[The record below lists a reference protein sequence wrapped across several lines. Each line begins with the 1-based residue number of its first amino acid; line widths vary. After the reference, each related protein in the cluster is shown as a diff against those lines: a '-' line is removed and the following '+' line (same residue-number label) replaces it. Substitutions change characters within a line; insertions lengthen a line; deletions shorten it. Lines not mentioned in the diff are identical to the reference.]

1 MVDGMCT
8 LMIPYSLV
16 EVFRERMILLKTM
29 RGMLQEISWYITK
42 FGSDAQHLL
51 RGFLQILCLSK
62 KILSF
67 LWYDLVLGLGVECRY
82 PVCRVV
88 SIVSN
93 HSRFSCHESVVVERN
108 PFGCA

>member
-42 FGSDAQHLL
+42 FGSDAQHLE
-51 RGFLQILCLSK
+51 RFSPNSVSFRRRYCHSFGM
-62 KILSF
+62 ILS
-67 LWYDLVLGLGVECRY
+67 LVLG
-82 PVCRVV
+82 
-88 SIVSN
+88 
-93 HSRFSCHESVVVERN
+93 
-108 PFGCA
+108 

>member
-51 RGFLQILCLSK
+51 RGFLQILCHFEEE
-62 KILSF
+62 LSF
-67 LWYDLVLGLGVECRY
+67 LWYDLVLGLGVECRL
-82 PVCRVV
+82 PCLSC

>member
-42 FGSDAQHLL
+42 FGSDAQH
-51 RGFLQILCLSK
+51 
-62 KILSF
+62 
-67 LWYDLVLGLGVECRY
+67 
-82 PVCRVV
+82 
-88 SIVSN
+88 
-93 HSRFSCHESVVVERN
+93 
-108 PFGCA
+108 